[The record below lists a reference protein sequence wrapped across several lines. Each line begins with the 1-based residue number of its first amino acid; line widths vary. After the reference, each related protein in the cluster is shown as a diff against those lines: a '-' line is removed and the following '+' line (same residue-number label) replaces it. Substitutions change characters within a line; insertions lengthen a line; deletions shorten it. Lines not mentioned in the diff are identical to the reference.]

1 MKKIFILVVLLV
13 VVCVVSSCDSDT
25 EDAVLVSMME
35 KGEIKVKDFHKR
47 VKETK
52 FIEKF
57 NDKINKYNINHNS
70 VTLFTF
76 LNLKKR
82 M

>member
-52 FIEKF
+52 FIDRFKYLL
-57 NDKINKYNINHNS
+57 KRKNKA
-70 VTLFTF
+70 
-76 LNLKKR
+76 
-82 M
+82 